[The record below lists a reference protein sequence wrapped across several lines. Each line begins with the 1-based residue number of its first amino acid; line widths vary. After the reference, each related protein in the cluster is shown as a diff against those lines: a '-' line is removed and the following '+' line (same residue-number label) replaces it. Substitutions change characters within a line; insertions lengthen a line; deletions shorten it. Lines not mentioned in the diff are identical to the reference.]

1 MHSIEVYNDIIKKW
15 GSKPSQRLVKI
26 LEAMFTPDE
35 GKVLLELYAPATCQE
50 VAERLKVDEKGL
62 YRTLEDLV
70 ARGFLTKGLTQ
81 YAFHASLLAFHHDV
95 VGDPAVEPVSDKVRE
110 LWGDF
115 FYNEWYQDFVDGYIK
130 RQEKTGRPVHRVW
143 PAIGALDLS
152 PNIKPEQILPE
163 ENFRLFIQNSKHR
176 IMAPCGCRK
185 LWAKCDHAIETC
197 FACFDNSRGDY
208 YLGKPG
214 RVLREVSLEESM
226 DIVRKAE
233 EAGLVHIGVCYCCP
247 DACEILY
254 SLTKTKRYDLL
265 GASRY
270 QAAVNTDLCSGCQ
283 ECLDRCYFEAIEMK
297 KPAGSKKLKASIVN
311 ENCKGCGLCVVSCK
325 QKALTLELVRPPE
338 FIKNPQPVVSA
349 DVRKFSPWGFYDLK

>member
-1 MHSIEVYNDIIKKW
+1 MQGVEVYNEIIKKW
-15 GSKPSQRLVKI
+15 GARPSQRLINI

-35 GKVLLELYAPATCQE
+35 GKALLELFSPATCQE
-50 VAERLKVDEKGL
+50 VAAKLKVDEKSL
-62 YRTLEDLV
+62 YRMLEDLV
-70 ARGFLTKGLTQ
+70 ARGILTKGKTQ
-81 YAFHASLLAFHHDV
+81 YAFHTSLLAFHHDV
-95 VGDPAVEPVSDKVRE
+95 VGDPAVEPVPDKIRT

-163 ENFRLFIQNSKHR
+163 ENFRLFIQNSKNR
-176 IMAPCGCRK
+176 IIAPCGCRK

-214 RVLREVSLEESM
+214 RVLREVSMEESLE
-226 DIVRKAE
+226 IARKAE

-254 SLTKTKRYDLL
+254 SLTKTKRFDLL

-270 QAAVNTDLCSGCQ
+270 QAAVNPDLCTGCQ

-297 KPAGSKKLKASIVN
+297 KTAGSKKLKASIVD
-311 ENCKGCGLCVVSCK
+311 ENCKGCGLCVTGCK

-338 FIKNPQPVVSA
+338 FIQVPRQEAGP
-349 DVRKFSPWGFYDLK
+349 DMRKFSPWGFYDLK